1 VHRLEPLFRF
11 SSVAM
16 VGATDSSRIGGAPYQ
31 GLRDLGFTG
40 TFYPINPRREQVH
53 GLRAY
58 PDPASLPSDIEAAV
72 VAIGR
77 DGVVEA
83 VRACADRGARA
94 ITLPGGGFAEYDDR
108 GRALQA
114 ELVALAEERG
124 LLLIGPNCFGAASIV
139 NKCAIFSGLGLGQ
152 LRAGNV
158 AVISNSGGVLL
169 EILSYGTARGLGFSH
184 IVSSGNEAVVTAAD
198 LLDYF
203 VDDPAT
209 DVVLMVIETIR
220 KPDLFMAAAERAAA
234 VRKPIVVLKM
244 GASVKGARSAL
255 SHTAALSGSDAVY
268 DAAFRQTGATRVYD
282 LDDFIEMGVLYAG
295 AVQALRRRPLE
306 RAAVIEISGGGKELI
321 CDAAEAAGIE
331 LPDPTPE
338 TVAAIRPGLN
348 PEVEVSNPLDTTG
361 NWNSPWIPTVYPA
374 ALRAFARQTGIDI
387 IVSRFSGPRTGGIGV
402 LRERLD
408 ELAAAR
414 AEYPDQLHVTLS
426 RTSDQF
432 SEEWLDAVREYD
444 VLFLQGYGRGFRALG
459 RLAAYS
465 RFLRAQDAAPEAPRP
480 PVRVEL
486 PAGRAAL
493 NEVEAKDL
501 LRAAGLPVVATR
513 WARSAD
519 EAVAQAEALGY
530 PVAAKVIAPQ
540 ILHKSDV
547 GGVRLGLADAAA
559 VHQAFGELEAVAARV
574 PGAEFQGV
582 AVQPMAAPGLELV
595 LGANRDPQFGPVVL
609 FGLGGVFVEV
619 LHDVALRV
627 APVRARDAAA
637 MLDEIKGRALLDGA
651 RGQPA
656 VSRAAIVDALCRLSD
671 LMVSAPQIA
680 SVDLNPVLAYRD
692 GLLAVDARI
701 LLGEGATG
709 S

>member
-1 VHRLEPLFRF
+1 VHRLDPLFRF
-11 SSVAM
+11 STVAM
-16 VGATDSSRIGGAPYQ
+16 VGATDSTRIGGAPYQ
-31 GLRDLGFTG
+31 GLRDLGFEG
-40 TFYPINPRREQVH
+40 TFYPINPRREQVY

-58 PDPASLPSDIEAAV
+58 PDPASLPTDVEAAV

-77 DGVVEA
+77 DGVVSA
-83 VRACADRGARA
+83 VRALADRGARA
-94 ITLPGGGFAEYDDR
+94 ITLPGGGFGEYDDH
-108 GRALQA
+108 GKALQA
-114 ELVALAEERG
+114 ELVAVARERD
-124 LLLIGPNCFGAASIV
+124 LLLIGPNCFGAASIA
-139 NKCAIFSGLGLGQ
+139 NKCAIFSGLGLDK
-152 LRAGNV
+152 LKLGNV

-169 EILSYGTARGLGFSH
+169 EVMTYGTARGMGFSH

-209 DVVLMVIETIR
+209 DVVMMIIETIR
-220 KPDLFMAAAERAAA
+220 RPDVFMQAAERAAA
-234 VRKPIVVLKM
+234 ARKPIVVLKM

-255 SHTAALSGSDAVY
+255 THTAALSGSDAVY
-268 DAAFRQTGATRVYD
+268 DAAFRQAGVTRVHD
-282 LDDFIEMGVLYAG
+282 LDDFIEMGVLYSG
-295 AVQALRRRPLE
+295 AIEALRRRPLE
-306 RAAVIEISGGGKELI
+306 RVAVIEISGGGKELI
-321 CDAAEAAGIE
+321 CDAAEAAGVE

-338 TVAAIRPGLN
+338 TVAAIRPSLN

-361 NWNSPWIPTVYPA
+361 NWNSPWIPQVYPA
-374 ALRAFARQTGIDI
+374 AMRAYAQQPDVDI
-387 IVSRFSGPRTGGIGV
+387 IVSRYCGPRTGEIGV

-414 AEYPDQLHVTLS
+414 AEYPHILHTTFS
-426 RTSDQF
+426 RTSDQVC
-432 SEEWLDAVREYD
+432 EEWLDAVREYN
-444 VLFLQGYGRGFRALG
+444 VLFLQGYARGFRALG

-465 RFLRAQDAAPEAPRP
+465 RYLRQQAATPSAPRGP
-480 PVRVEL
+480 ISVEV
-486 PAGRAAL
+486 PTGREAL

-501 LRAAGLPVVATR
+501 LRAAGLPVIATR

-547 GGVRLGLADAAA
+547 GGVRLALADAAA
-559 VHQAFGELEAVAARV
+559 VRQAFADLAAVAAGV
-574 PGAEFQGV
+574 PGAEFQGI

-627 APVRARDAAA
+627 APLRERDAAA
-637 MLDEIKGRALLDGA
+637 MLDEIEGRALLDGV

-671 LMVSAPQIA
+671 LMMSAPGIA
-680 SVDLNPVLAYRD
+680 SVDLNPVLAYPD
-692 GLLAVDARI
+692 SLLAVDARI
-701 LLGEGATG
+701 VLTP